1 MTLVKTTGPTTPAS
15 KRQMEYVARLESK
28 GYARLTAVFLP
39 KSLIPEIREMI
50 KKRVA
55 KFERDAA
62 REL

>member
-15 KRQMEYVARLESK
+15 KRQMEYVARLEAK

-39 KSLIPEIREMI
+39 KALIPEIREMI

-55 KFERDAA
+55 KFERDTANSI
-62 REL
+62 

>member
-15 KRQMEYVARLESK
+15 KRQMDYVARLEAK
-28 GYARLTAVFLP
+28 GYARLSSAFVP
-39 KSLIPEIREMI
+39 RVLIPEIREMI

-62 REL
+62 NSI